1 MGLKKP
7 DLSSM
12 GMLYRPPSQQHE
24 GSQDRTS
31 AGRNIRNPE
40 SPPVGAIAWDGMA
53 TESVSRVVTSAG
65 SGRG

>member
-1 MGLKKP
+1 MGLKKL
-7 DLSSM
+7 DFSSM
-12 GMLYRPPSQQHE
+12 GILCRPPSQRHE
-24 GSQDRTS
+24 DSQDRTR

-40 SPPVGAIAWDGMA
+40 SPPAGAIAWDGMV